1 MTSFSKKSDLRT
13 DLYCLI
19 GHNVEYSL
27 SPEMHNAAFQDMGI
41 RAVYIVLNISPS
53 ILRDLIS
60 SFKRIGVSGF
70 NITIPHKE
78 SIIPLLDRVDSLASK
93 TGAVNTVISKG
104 RKLYG
109 YNTDVQGILKP
120 LQSRGVNIKKSIAL
134 ILGGG
139 GTARAC
145 ATAFASNGCEEIT
158 ILNRDAR
165 RARILA
171 TSLRK
176 AFPITCHHSVLNESS
191 ASIALEKCDLVFN
204 ATPVGGKNLEE
215 ATPIPTKSLTARHV
229 VFDAVYQPY
238 KTKLLRLAEKK
249 GAVTIPG
256 FEMLLEQGAASF
268 ELWTGLAAPKEVMR
282 ENLMRALVGRKK
294 R

>member
-1 MTSFSKKSDLRT
+1 MASSDKKSEVGT
-13 DLYCLI
+13 QLYCLI

-27 SPEMHNAAFQDMGI
+27 SPEIHNAAFQALGI
-41 RAVYIVLNISPS
+41 RAVYIVLNIPPP
-53 ILRDLIS
+53 ILPDLIS

-78 SIIPLLDRVDSLASK
+78 SIIPLLDKVDSMATK

-109 YNTDVQGILKP
+109 YNTDVYGVLKP
-120 LQSRGVNIKKSIAL
+120 LQSRGVNIKKSKAL

-145 ATAFASNGCEEIT
+145 ATALASNGCKEIT

-165 RARILA
+165 RAERLA
-171 TSLRK
+171 TSVRK
-176 AFPITCHHSVLNESS
+176 AFHIKCHHSALNKISS
-191 ASIALEKCDLVFN
+191 SKAIEDCNLVFN
-204 ATPVGGKNLEE
+204 ATPVGGRNLEE
-215 ATPIPTKSLTARHV
+215 ETPIPTNNLTEGHV
-229 VFDAVYQPY
+229 VFDAVYRPY

-249 GAVTIPG
+249 GSMTIPG

-268 ELWTGLAAPKEVMR
+268 ELWTGLDAPKEVMR
-282 ENLMRALVGRKK
+282 DNLMKSLVGKV
-294 R
+294 